1 MKLRTISMALFWACL
16 SLFAN
21 AQTAP
26 KREFRGVW
34 MHTIGNAEYRTM
46 TPQRMMTYLTSQ
58 LDTLQ
63 RAGINA
69 VLFQIR
75 PEADAF
81 YPSQLEPWSRFL
93 TGTQGQAPFPA
104 WDPTA
109 FLIEECHKRNMEF
122 HAWINPYRVQSNI
135 NVKLAST
142 HIYYRHPEW
151 FVVYGTQRFF
161 DPGIPESRKFINEVV
176 TDIVTRYDVDAIHMD
191 DYFYPYPIVGKPF
204 PDDQSFQTYGI
215 PNGFEGRRDDWRRNN
230 VNLLIKELHQTIHQI
245 KPWVKFGVSPFG
257 IYRNRKNTIDG
268 IGSETNGLQNY
279 DDLYADILLWL
290 REGWVDYN
298 IPQIYWEIGHP
309 LAEHETLVNWWAAY
323 AYKRP
328 LFIGQD
334 VSRTVSHADLKDNR
348 ISQLP
353 RKMYLS
359 RHTPN
364 VEGNCFWSGK
374 VLLSNEGNSLEALT
388 KVYHRYPALVPV
400 FAFMD
405 DKAPKSIKSLKAKW
419 TEDGY
424 ILMWKAENTD
434 KEMDKAV
441 AFCVYQFLRGEKINL
456 EDPSKI
462 VAITR
467 ETTYKLP
474 YEFGKK
480 KYRYVVTAL
489 DRLHNESK
497 AKKKKIKL

>member
-1 MKLRTISMALFWACL
+1 
-16 SLFAN
+16 
-21 AQTAP
+21 
-26 KREFRGVW
+26 
-34 MHTIGNAEYRTM
+34 
-46 TPQRMMTYLTSQ
+46 
-58 LDTLQ
+58 
-63 RAGINA
+63 
-69 VLFQIR
+69 
-75 PEADAF
+75 
-81 YPSQLEPWSRFL
+81 
-93 TGTQGQAPFPA
+93 
-104 WDPTA
+104 
-109 FLIEECHKRNMEF
+109 
-122 HAWINPYRVQSNI
+122 
-135 NVKLAST
+135 
-142 HIYYRHPEW
+142 
-151 FVVYGTQRFF
+151 
-161 DPGIPESRKFINEVV
+161 
-176 TDIVTRYDVDAIHMD
+176 
-191 DYFYPYPIVGKPF
+191 
-204 PDDQSFQTYGI
+204 
-215 PNGFEGRRDDWRRNN
+215 
-230 VNLLIKELHQTIHQI
+230 
-245 KPWVKFGVSPFG
+245 
-257 IYRNRKNTIDG
+257 
-268 IGSETNGLQNY
+268 
-279 DDLYADILLWL
+279 
-290 REGWVDYN
+290 
-298 IPQIYWEIGHP
+298 

-480 KYRYVVTAL
+480 NIGML
-489 DRLHNESK
+489 LRLLTVCTTNP
-497 AKKKKIKL
+497 KLRRRK

>member
-279 DDLYADILLWL
+279 DDLYADILLWFARRL
-290 REGWVDYN
+290 GRLQYPSDILGN
-298 IPQIYWEIGHP
+298 
-309 LAEHETLVNWWAAY
+309 
-323 AYKRP
+323 
-328 LFIGQD
+328 
-334 VSRTVSHADLKDNR
+334 RTSV
-348 ISQLP
+348 
-353 RKMYLS
+353 
-359 RHTPN
+359 
-364 VEGNCFWSGK
+364 G
-374 VLLSNEGNSLEALT
+374 
-388 KVYHRYPALVPV
+388 
-400 FAFMD
+400 
-405 DKAPKSIKSLKAKW
+405 
-419 TEDGY
+419 
-424 ILMWKAENTD
+424 
-434 KEMDKAV
+434 
-441 AFCVYQFLRGEKINL
+441 
-456 EDPSKI
+456 
-462 VAITR
+462 
-467 ETTYKLP
+467 
-474 YEFGKK
+474 
-480 KYRYVVTAL
+480 
-489 DRLHNESK
+489 
-497 AKKKKIKL
+497 